1 MSKGCFF
8 FSKTITNVCSNY
20 PLLFNSGVGEDGDGE
35 GEERY
40 NTIQPTTNDLATFGI
55 IPYCLKYCEVTNEKI
70 SDVMN
75 ENINFV
81 FYIISY
87 EILKAKEQE
96 KMLKQIRAK

>member
-1 MSKGCFF
+1 MSKSRFF

-20 PLLFNSGVGEDGDGE
+20 PLLFNSGVGEDGDDEGGE
-35 GEERY
+35 GYDNRQL
-40 NTIQPTTNDLATFGI
+40 TKNDLSTFGI

-70 SDVMN
+70 SDVMK

-96 KMLKQIRAK
+96 KMLKQIRTR